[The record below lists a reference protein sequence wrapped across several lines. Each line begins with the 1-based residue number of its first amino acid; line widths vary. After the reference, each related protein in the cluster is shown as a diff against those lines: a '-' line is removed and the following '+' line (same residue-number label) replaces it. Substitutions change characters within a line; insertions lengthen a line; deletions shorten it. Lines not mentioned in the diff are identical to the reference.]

1 MFLARDMSKD
11 IKAVEDKAVEDG
23 AVRALLKI
31 KEAEDQAAVLVREA
45 GEAEGPR
52 LIQAAHEESRKVRD
66 DLLER
71 ARGEA
76 EALTRTLIDEA
87 RRDAE
92 EVRKRTGEEIARIR
106 AEAGPLMDR
115 AVEEAER
122 RLAAVLDGGS
132 V

>member
-1 MFLARDMSKD
+1 MSKD

-45 GEAEGPR
+45 REAEGPR

>member
-1 MFLARDMSKD
+1 MSQD
-11 IKAVEDKAVEDG
+11 NKAVEDG
-23 AVRALLKI
+23 AARALLKI
-31 KEAEDQAAVLVREA
+31 KEAEDQAAAMVREA
-45 GEAEGPR
+45 KETEGPR
-52 LIQAAHEESRKVRD
+52 LVQAAHEESRKVRD

-76 EALTRTLIDEA
+76 EDLTRTLIEKA

-92 EVRKRTGEEIARIR
+92 GVRKRTGEEIARMR
-106 AEAGPLMDR
+106 VQAGPLMDR